1 MPFLK
6 IDVIEGRT
14 QEEIDTLL
22 DAIHEAV
29 LEAFK
34 VPEGDRYQIL
44 SEHPKTHMRFEDTGL
59 GFTRTDKVV
68 FIHVTTRPRPR
79 DQKET
84 FYRLVAEKLA
94 DRCGIQDTD
103 VMVSLVENG
112 DEDWSFAYGRAQFL
126 TGEL

>member
-6 IDVIEGRT
+6 IDVIEGRN

-59 GFTRTDKVV
+59 GFSRTDKVV

-94 DRCGIQDTD
+94 DGCGIEDTD

-112 DEDWSFAYGRAQFL
+112 DEDWSFAHGRAQFL

>member
-34 VPEGDRYQIL
+34 VPKGDRYQIL

-59 GFTRTDKVV
+59 GFSRTDKVV

-79 DQKET
+79 DQKEA
-84 FYRLVAEKLA
+84 FYRLVAGKLA
-94 DRCGIQDTD
+94 DRCGIEDTD

-112 DEDWSFAYGRAQFL
+112 DEDWSFAHGRAQFL